1 MVKVIRTSTTKGG
14 DIVDRAFTVNKQK
27 VLSALY
33 WLKNH
38 NHEYR
43 NITIQTSR
51 FDWMKENTE
60 CSLKDVITIE
70 SQEIEEQEKDR

>member
-33 WLKNH
+33 WLKN
-38 NHEYR
+38 
-43 NITIQTSR
+43 TIMSTGISQSR
-51 FDWMKENTE
+51 QAD
-60 CSLKDVITIE
+60 LIG
-70 SQEIEEQEKDR
+70 